1 MICCGNKTKA
11 KWMSELDVIA
21 KTVIG
26 SLFVVCNTFICVQ
39 LKIHQSQ
46 PNIFTLF

>member
-26 SLFVVCNTFICVQ
+26 SLKYLLYPIHLFVY
-39 LKIHQSQ
+39 S
-46 PNIFTLF
+46 